1 MGFGQ
6 SIASDAQHCSRHA
19 SELEDS
25 AAGGGLGSHGHVVAV
40 GTDHDHACSGGSL
53 DGLRI
58 KAVGD
63 NHEVGDRGTEVSD
76 HIRVDHRI
84 EAVRMERH
92 RIEDSHLENR
102 LAATLDNR
110 LDADQDILGLDADLG
125 SLLAIDLGSL
135 LAVGLGIHLDVV
147 LGILLVAD
155 LDIHPEDHRILGVVR
170 A

>member
-19 SELEDS
+19 SELEDT
-25 AAGGGLGSHGHVVAV
+25 AAAGGLGSHGHVVAV

-53 DGLRI
+53 DGLQI

-76 HIRVDHRI
+76 HIRVGHRI

-92 RIEDSHLENR
+92 RIEDSHLDNR

>member
-53 DGLRI
+53 DGLQI

-76 HIRVDHRI
+76 HIRVGHRI

-92 RIEDSHLENR
+92 RIEDSHLDNR
-102 LAATLDNR
+102 LA
-110 LDADQDILGLDADLG
+110 ADQDILGLDADLG

-147 LGILLVAD
+147 LGSLLVAD